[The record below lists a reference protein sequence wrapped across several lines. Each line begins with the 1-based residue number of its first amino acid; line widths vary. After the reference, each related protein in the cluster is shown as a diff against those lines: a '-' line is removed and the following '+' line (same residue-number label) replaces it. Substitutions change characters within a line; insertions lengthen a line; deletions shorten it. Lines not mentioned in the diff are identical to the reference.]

1 MKKIIIIVLS
11 TLIFLGL
18 VGLIII
24 KYTYHTINY
33 FSKTVESSF
42 NLSLKNVKNKAEDF
56 KLKYSDFKCSGKRS
70 IECNAEKILLD
81 KDRYKI
87 EVKDINFILTPYY
100 KSADFSFNAG
110 ASYKIFVDE
119 SFKSLPI
126 KLECFG
132 KLDLMPEKTYIK
144 ADYWCNT
151 YVNYLKSYHTSTVY
165 FKNDEFNEPNIY
177 EFAKKFDNYVLNNEY
192 LKKVSKT
199 TFALE
204 YLRGYIKSKDLFQE
218 YVNIMKRFDV
228 NYELDRESAE
238 ISVSNFNAE
247 LFFTS
252 SIFGKNSFEY
262 SVVKKITDNIKNV
275 VIKRHNRLSYNI
287 TIKGGRKLDNLFI
300 SDFKQAV
307 KIVDEGRNYHM
318 DMETS
323 PK

>member
-1 MKKIIIIVLS
+1 
-11 TLIFLGL
+11 
-18 VGLIII
+18 
-24 KYTYHTINY
+24 
-33 FSKTVESSF
+33 
-42 NLSLKNVKNKAEDF
+42 
-56 KLKYSDFKCSGKRS
+56 
-70 IECNAEKILLD
+70 
-81 KDRYKI
+81 
-87 EVKDINFILTPYY
+87 
-100 KSADFSFNAG
+100 
-110 ASYKIFVDE
+110 
-119 SFKSLPI
+119 
-126 KLECFG
+126 
-132 KLDLMPEKTYIK
+132 MPEKTYIK

-165 FKNDEFNEPNIY
+165 FKNKEFNEQNIY
-177 EFAKKFDNYVLNNEY
+177 EFAKKFDSYVLNKEY
-192 LKKVSKT
+192 IKKVSKT
-199 TFALE
+199 SFAIE

-218 YVNIMKRFDV
+218 YVNIIRRFDV

-262 SVVKKITDNIKNV
+262 SIVKKITENIQNIVLKH
-275 VIKRHNRLSYNI
+275 HNRLSYNI

-307 KIVDEGRNYHM
+307 KIVYEGRNYHM

>member
-18 VGLIII
+18 VGFIVI
-24 KYTYHTINY
+24 KYTYYTINY

-70 IECNAEKILLD
+70 IECSAEKILLD

-132 KLDLMPEKTYIK
+132 KLDLIPEKTHIK

-151 YVNYLKSYHTSTVY
+151 FINYLKSYHTSTIY
-165 FKNDEFNEPNIY
+165 FKNKEFNEQNIY
-177 EFAKKFDNYVLNNEY
+177 EFAKKFDSYVLNKEY
-192 LKKVSKT
+192 IKKVSKT
-199 TFALE
+199 SFAIE

-218 YVNIMKRFDV
+218 YVNIIRRFDV

-238 ISVSNFNAE
+238 ISISNFNAE
-247 LFFTS
+247 LFFIS

-262 SVVKKITDNIKNV
+262 SIFKKITENIQNIVLKH
-275 VIKRHNRLSYNI
+275 HNRLSYNI

-323 PK
+323 QK

>member
-1 MKKIIIIVLS
+1 MKKKIIIILSVLAAII
-11 TLIFLGL
+11 LIGC
-18 VGLIII
+18 IIVA
-24 KYTYHTINY
+24 YTFHTINY

-42 NLSLKNVKNKAEDF
+42 NLSLKNLKKKSEDF
-56 KLKYSDFKCSGKRS
+56 SLKYSDFKCSGKRS
-70 IECNAEKILLD
+70 IECSAEKILLD

-87 EVKDINFILTPYY
+87 EVKNINFKLTPYY

-126 KLECFG
+126 KLECYG

-165 FKNDEFNEPNIY
+165 FKNKEFNEPNIY
-177 EFAKKFDNYVLNNEY
+177 EFAKKFDSYVLNKEY
-192 LKKVSKT
+192 IKKVSKT
-199 TFALE
+199 SFAIE

-218 YVNIMKRFDV
+218 YVNIMRRFDV

-262 SVVKKITDNIKNV
+262 SIVKKITENIQNIVLKH
-275 VIKRHNRLSYNI
+275 HNRLSYNI

-323 PK
+323 AK

>member
-18 VGLIII
+18 VGFIVI

-70 IECNAEKILLD
+70 IECSAEKILLD
-81 KDRYKI
+81 KERYKI
-87 EVKDINFILTPYY
+87 EVKDINF
-100 KSADFSFNAG
+100 
-110 ASYKIFVDE
+110 SYKIFVDE

-151 YVNYLKSYHTSTVY
+151 YVNYLKSYHTSRVY
-165 FKNDEFNEPNIY
+165 FKNKEFNEPNIY
-177 EFAKKFDNYVLNNEY
+177 EFAKKFDSYVLNKEY
-192 LKKVSKT
+192 IKKVSKT
-199 TFALE
+199 SFAIE

-218 YVNIMKRFDV
+218 YVNIIRRFDV

-262 SVVKKITDNIKNV
+262 SIFKKITENIQNIVLKH
-275 VIKRHNRLSYNI
+275 HNRLSYNI

-307 KIVDEGRNYHM
+307 KIVYEGRNYHM

>member
-1 MKKIIIIVLS
+1 
-11 TLIFLGL
+11 
-18 VGLIII
+18 
-24 KYTYHTINY
+24 
-33 FSKTVESSF
+33 
-42 NLSLKNVKNKAEDF
+42 
-56 KLKYSDFKCSGKRS
+56 
-70 IECNAEKILLD
+70 
-81 KDRYKI
+81 
-87 EVKDINFILTPYY
+87 
-100 KSADFSFNAG
+100 
-110 ASYKIFVDE
+110 
-119 SFKSLPI
+119 
-126 KLECFG
+126 
-132 KLDLMPEKTYIK
+132 MPEKTYIK

-165 FKNDEFNEPNIY
+165 FKNKEFNEQNIY
-177 EFAKKFDNYVLNNEY
+177 EFAKKFDSYVLNKEY
-192 LKKVSKT
+192 IKKVSKT
-199 TFALE
+199 SFAIE

-218 YVNIMKRFDV
+218 YVNIIRRFDV

-262 SVVKKITDNIKNV
+262 SIFKKITENIQNIVLKH
-275 VIKRHNRLSYNI
+275 HNRLSYNI

-323 PK
+323 QK

>member
-1 MKKIIIIVLS
+1 MKKIIIIILS

-165 FKNDEFNEPNIY
+165 FKNKEFNEQNIY
-177 EFAKKFDNYVLNNEY
+177 EFAKKFDSYVLNKEY
-192 LKKVSKT
+192 IKKVSKT
-199 TFALE
+199 SFAIE

-218 YVNIMKRFDV
+218 YVNIIRRFDV

-262 SVVKKITDNIKNV
+262 SIVKKITENIQNIVLKH
-275 VIKRHNRLSYNI
+275 HNRLSYNI

-300 SDFKQAV
+300 GSFKQAV

-323 PK
+323 QK

>member
-1 MKKIIIIVLS
+1 MKKIIIIILS

-18 VGLIII
+18 VGFIVI
-24 KYTYHTINY
+24 KYTYYTINY

-70 IECNAEKILLD
+70 IECSAEKILLD

-132 KLDLMPEKTYIK
+132 KLDLIPEKTYIK

-151 YVNYLKSYHTSTVY
+151 FINYLKSYHTSTVY
-165 FKNDEFNEPNIY
+165 FKNKEFNEQNIY
-177 EFAKKFDNYVLNNEY
+177 EFAKKFDSYVLNKEY
-192 LKKVSKT
+192 IKKVSKT
-199 TFALE
+199 SFAIE

-218 YVNIMKRFDV
+218 YVNIIRRFDV

-262 SVVKKITDNIKNV
+262 SIFKKITENIQNIVLKH
-275 VIKRHNRLSYNI
+275 HNRLSYNI

-300 SDFKQAV
+300 GSFKQAV

-323 PK
+323 LK

>member
-1 MKKIIIIVLS
+1 MKKA
-11 TLIFLGL
+11 
-18 VGLIII
+18 LIII
-24 KYTYHTINY
+24 LSILICIFIIIYAVKEYAYNTINY
-33 FSKTVESSF
+33 YSKTVESSF
-42 NLSLKNVKNKAEDF
+42 NLSLNNVKKKSNDF
-56 KLKYSDFKCSGKRS
+56 TLKYSDFQCSGQRS
-70 IECNAEKILLD
+70 IECNAEHILLD

-87 EVKDINFILTPYY
+87 EVQDINFILTPYY

-119 SFKSLPI
+119 GFKSLPI

-151 YVNYLKSYHTSTVY
+151 FVNYLKSYHTSTVY
-165 FKNDEFNEPNIY
+165 FKNDEFNEKTILD
-177 EFAKKFDNYVLNNEY
+177 FAKKFDEYILNKEY

-199 TFALE
+199 SFAIE

-218 YVNIMKRFDV
+218 YVNIMRRFDI
-228 NYELDRESAE
+228 NYELDRESAA

-252 SIFGKNSFEY
+252 SIFGKNSLEY
-262 SVVKKITDNIKNV
+262 SIVKKLTENIQNIVLKH
-275 VIKRHNRLSYNI
+275 HNRLSYNI

-300 SDFKQAV
+300 SDLKQAV
-307 KIVDEGRNYHM
+307 KIVDEDRNYHM
-318 DMETS
+318 DMETN

>member
-18 VGLIII
+18 VGFIVI

-70 IECNAEKILLD
+70 IECSAEKILLD
-81 KDRYKI
+81 KERYKI

-151 YVNYLKSYHTSTVY
+151 YVNYLKSYHTSRVY
-165 FKNDEFNEPNIY
+165 FKNKEFNEPNIY
-177 EFAKKFDNYVLNNEY
+177 EFAKKFDSYVLNKEY
-192 LKKVSKT
+192 IKKVSKT
-199 TFALE
+199 SFAIE

-218 YVNIMKRFDV
+218 YVNIIRRFDV

-262 SVVKKITDNIKNV
+262 SIFKKITENIQNIVLKH
-275 VIKRHNRLSYNI
+275 HNRLSYNI

-307 KIVDEGRNYHM
+307 KIVYEGRNYHM